1 MDYIIKKNVSKLGVN
16 EMRNG
21 SGRNKYDQNT
31 MYDILNNIFPEKKSI
46 GKQTI
51 KMKIYKGL
59 ITVPYE

>member
-1 MDYIIKKNVSKLGVN
+1 
-16 EMRNG
+16 
-21 SGRNKYDQNT
+21 
-31 MYDILNNIFPEKKSI
+31 MYDIINNIFPEKKSI